1 MELDATG
8 QWSGLELR
16 LADWE
21 RTGLLSD
28 AAQDATGSLRR
39 HPSLTAATKE
49 ALLEFGQSSE
59 AVRAAFIT
67 LLSGHTNPMELGAH
81 CSWSAFL
88 SSDAAQAA
96 MRLLGRHPSLAAVTK
111 EALLEF
117 GQISEAVRAAVI
129 KILGDG
135 AGRGSTGASEFYQRL
150 HNWLVINC
158 KPRRGARAIAPGA
171 SATQA
176 SSPAIP
182 FIALDSDDEQEPQLA
197 PAPPPQPADP
207 QPRGSASSEPSS
219 QPAAAADSSVTP
231 RRSTRSRRS
240 VLQSGGGGGSSSSS
254 SSSSPSSAAASPA
267 ASPHAGPAA
276 RGRKR
281 EAASPASCTGR
292 KRKALAECPDA
303 TANSQAAPAASR
315 QAAAA
320 ARDLKYRAEV
330 AVAEAD
336 EEEDAEA
343 AGEEGEEAAGN
354 VAEEAAA
361 PEGFFRKT
369 IADVLG
375 ARNALSSCTRA
386 T

>member
-129 KILGDG
+129 KILGCSRRPPSAATAA
-135 AGRGSTGASEFYQRL
+135 AGGQLQPAPAPRGSSSLAPAEATAPAAGVPAPPNSTSASTTGSSSIAS
-150 HNWLVINC
+150 HAAA
-158 KPRRGARAIAPGA
+158 PAPIAPGA

-219 QPAAAADSSVTP
+219 QPAAAADSSEAEYKKP
-231 RRSTRSRRS
+231 PLCASERRRRRQQQQQQQQQPLLGSGVAGSEPACRAGSKGPEARSR
-240 VLQSGGGGGSSSSS
+240 VSG
-254 SSSSPSSAAASPA
+254 
-267 ASPHAGPAA
+267 
-276 RGRKR
+276 
-281 EAASPASCTGR
+281 
-292 KRKALAECPDA
+292 
-303 TANSQAAPAASR
+303 
-315 QAAAA
+315 
-320 ARDLKYRAEV
+320 
-330 AVAEAD
+330 
-336 EEEDAEA
+336 
-343 AGEEGEEAAGN
+343 
-354 VAEEAAA
+354 
-361 PEGFFRKT
+361 
-369 IADVLG
+369 
-375 ARNALSSCTRA
+375 
-386 T
+386 